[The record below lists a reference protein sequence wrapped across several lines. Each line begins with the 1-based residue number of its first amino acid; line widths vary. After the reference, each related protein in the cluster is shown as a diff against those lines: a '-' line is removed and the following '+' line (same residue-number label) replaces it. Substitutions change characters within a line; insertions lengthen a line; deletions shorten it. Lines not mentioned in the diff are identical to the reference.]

1 MPNYALPEDTNRN
14 VARDIDISNLALLIG
29 KYVAVNG
36 SGEIL
41 KEKDSG
47 QLKAASNFQ
56 FDPAMLTALDKR
68 QRAMLRQLQPGVVAY
83 EAGPQARCI
92 VGLGNKGAREV
103 GIRLHHLY
111 GCPIIPGSAL
121 KGLARARALTNLWL
135 KLEKKGV
142 RVPTRKNARGQY
154 EELGAL
160 SRLER
165 DVVEYNADL
174 KAKDRSNYDYL
185 YQFYTNNGLVEMFR
199 HLFGTQDN
207 TGQAIFYDALPLSLT
222 LELDIM
228 NPHYPD
234 YYNNKGQ
241 GNHPPADYDSP
252 TPVNF
257 LTVGKASRFL
267 FGVAARNGDAAVAK
281 QAWDFLQR
289 GLEQMGIGAKT
300 TSGYGVFTNFQQV
313 QP

>member
-1 MPNYALPEDTNRN
+1 MAGYYPLPKDTVAVLRRGTGSNLGLLLERFVEVDITGKVTEAKKYTGVPLDYFAKGEGAGLLQALHR
-14 VARDIDISNLALLIG
+14 RQLALLKSAG
-29 KYVAVNG
+29 A
-36 SGEIL
+36 
-41 KEKDSG
+41 
-47 QLKAASNFQ
+47 
-56 FDPAMLTALDKR
+56 
-68 QRAMLRQLQPGVVAY
+68 VAY
-83 EAGPQARCI
+83 LAGPQVRCI

-121 KGLARARALTNLWL
+121 KGLARARALTAIFDTAARDQIKPRKEGQG
-135 KLEKKGV
+135 KL
-142 RVPTRKNARGQY
+142 ARLA
-154 EELGAL
+154 EEIEEYAYKADQPHYLDRQRA
-160 SRLER
+160 E
-165 DVVEYNADL
+165 VE
-174 KAKDRSNYDYL
+174 
-185 YQFYTNNGLVEMFR
+185 QFR
-199 HLFGTQDN
+199 HLFGTQGN
-207 TGQAIFYDALPLSLT
+207 AGQAIFYDALPESLT

-267 FGVAARNGDAAVAK
+267 FGVAARNGDKAVAE
-281 QAWDFLQR
+281 QAWSLLQR

-300 TSGYGVFTNFQQV
+300 TSGYGLFADFQ
-313 QP
+313 PANL

>member
-1 MPNYALPEDTNRN
+1 MAGYYPLPKDT
-14 VARDIDISNLALLIG
+14 VAVLRRGTVSNLGLLLERFVEVDSNG
-29 KYVAVNG
+29 KVTEEAKKY
-36 SGEIL
+36 SGVPLDYFAKGEGAGLLQAIYQRQL
-41 KEKDSG
+41 VM
-47 QLKAASNFQ
+47 LKAAG
-56 FDPAMLTALDKR
+56 AEAHT
-68 QRAMLRQLQPGVVAY
+68 
-83 EAGPQARCI
+83 AGPQVRCI
-92 VGLGNKGAREV
+92 VGLGVKGAREV

-121 KGLARARALTNLWL
+121 KGLARARALTAIFDTAARDQIRPRKEGQG
-135 KLEKKGV
+135 KL
-142 RVPTRKNARGQY
+142 ARLA
-154 EELGAL
+154 EEIEEYAYKADQPHYLDRQRA
-160 SRLER
+160 E
-165 DVVEYNADL
+165 VEP
-174 KAKDRSNYDYL
+174 
-185 YQFYTNNGLVEMFR
+185 FR
-199 HLFGTQDN
+199 HLFGTQGN
-207 TGQAIFYDALPLSLT
+207 AGQAIFYDALPISLS